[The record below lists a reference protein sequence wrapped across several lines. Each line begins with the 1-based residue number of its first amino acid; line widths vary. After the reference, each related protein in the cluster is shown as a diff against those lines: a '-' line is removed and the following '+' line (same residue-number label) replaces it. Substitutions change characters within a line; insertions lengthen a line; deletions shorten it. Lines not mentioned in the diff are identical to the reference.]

1 MANYQNITPVRLG
14 QAAITATYAT
24 LYTTPVN
31 TRTYVKQMD
40 IVNTTAGTLSLYVHI
55 VPTTGSGVAGT
66 ATVANAIYYVFS
78 IAANAVLQ
86 WSGIQVMDYGDTIQ
100 IKASGAGLTIT
111 ASGGEAV

>member
-1 MANYQNITPVRLG
+1 MANYQNVTPIRLG

-40 IVNTTAGTLSLYVHI
+40 VVNTTSGALSLYVHL
-55 VPTTGSGVAGT
+55 VPTGGSPT
-66 ATVANAIYYVFS
+66 TANAIYYVYS

-86 WSGIQVMDYGDTIQ
+86 WSGIQVMNYGDTIQ
-100 IKASGAGLTIT
+100 VKASGAGLTIT

>member
-1 MANYQNITPVRLG
+1 MANYQNVTPIRLG

-40 IVNTTAGTLSLYVHI
+40 VVNTTSGALSLYVHI
-55 VPTTGSGVAGT
+55 VPTAGT
-66 ATVANAIYYVFS
+66 ATVANAIYYVYS

-86 WSGIQVMDYGDTIQ
+86 WSGIQVMNYGDTIQ
-100 IKASGAGLTIT
+100 VKASGAGLTIT